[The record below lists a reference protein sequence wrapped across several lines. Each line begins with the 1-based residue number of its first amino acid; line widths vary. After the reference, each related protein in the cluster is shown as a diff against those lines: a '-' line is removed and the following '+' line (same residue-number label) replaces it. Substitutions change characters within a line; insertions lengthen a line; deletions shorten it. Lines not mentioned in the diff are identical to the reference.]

1 MSGNQKFYVQCLLT
15 KGRIRQTAWIPEEF
29 STVGRVVKLKDQ
41 GEWGHG
47 WQVSTAGIRLPEAY
61 LRERSRDYVQT
72 RKASD
77 I

>member
-1 MSGNQKFYVQCLLT
+1 MSGYQKFYVQCLLT
-15 KGRIRQTAWIPEEF
+15 KGSTRQTAWIPEEF

-41 GEWGHG
+41 GEWGEG
-47 WQVSTAGIRLPEAY
+47 WQVLTAGIRLPEAY